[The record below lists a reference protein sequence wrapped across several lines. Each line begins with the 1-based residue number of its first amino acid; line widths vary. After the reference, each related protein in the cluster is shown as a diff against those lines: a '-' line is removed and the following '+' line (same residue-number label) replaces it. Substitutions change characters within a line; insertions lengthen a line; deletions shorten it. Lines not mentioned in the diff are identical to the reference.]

1 MTKSKNALDGSDQE
15 QYSAEQSETN
25 LTRAHRNTC
34 WPSAQLIDV
43 PGRDVKHRS
52 ELSFSSL
59 MTHQVIRS
67 KRSTGRSP
75 TGLQGKSTT
84 PLFRRSRA
92 HGCGSQLSIELSK
105 HGFII

>member
-59 MTHQVIRS
+59 RTHQAWERDEAIV
-67 KRSTGRSP
+67 TN
-75 TGLQGKSTT
+75 TT
-84 PLFRRSRA
+84 DAKQNDS
-92 HGCGSQLSIELSK
+92 EK
-105 HGFII
+105 